1 MKKLCV
7 LFWFGLSISN
17 TTHAVTPECQE
28 SKNTIEM
35 DECMSNAV
43 KQTEQRLNAKYKKI
57 LSILSEPDDEIQ
69 QYSVSKKAVI
79 ESQKAWVK
87 LREKDCYAE
96 STMLLP
102 PTGTA
107 AASMHMQC
115 MIDYA
120 NRRIRRLEVFD
131 PKL

>member
-17 TTHAVTPECQE
+17 MAHAVTPECQE

-35 DECMSNAV
+35 DECMAQSV
-43 KQTEQRLNAKYKKI
+43 EKTERRLNAKFKKI
-57 LSILSEPDDEIQ
+57 LSILSQPDDDIQ
-69 QYSVSKKAVI
+69 EYSVSKKAVI

-87 LREKDCYAE
+87 LREKDCHAE

-107 AASMHMQC
+107 AASLHMQC

-120 NRRIRRLEVFD
+120 NRRIKRLEVFD

>member
-7 LFWFGLSISN
+7 GIWLVLSISN
-17 TTHAVTPECQE
+17 TAYAVTPECFE

-131 PKL
+131 PNF